1 MIGEIPK
8 LGVQLN
14 DDGVWE
20 GPEFTTV
27 ALNTYY
33 KPGTLGGVEAIFP
46 YGQHAVVM
54 AAAKHKLNY
63 VLTEK
68 LEPLPEDAV
77 S

>member
-20 GPEFTTV
+20 GPEYTAD

-46 YGQHAVVM
+46 FGAHAVVV
-54 AAAKHKLNY
+54 AAAEYKLDY